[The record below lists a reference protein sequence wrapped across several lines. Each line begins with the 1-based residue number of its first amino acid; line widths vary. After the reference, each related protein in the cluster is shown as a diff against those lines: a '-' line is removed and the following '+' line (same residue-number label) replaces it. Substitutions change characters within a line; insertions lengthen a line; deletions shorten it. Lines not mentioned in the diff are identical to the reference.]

1 MASNSS
7 KNIDHGNYIPSPILP
22 GMKVADGEH
31 IRKVFVLG
39 SADAAA
45 GADIAE
51 SSALRTPSR
60 HPQSGCHPLKWPRA
74 AMDSATSAPTA
85 DSNNIVTE
93 HGASAETPVGSTVS
107 PTAKTNPSVAERV
120 EAPVGSTGSPT
131 TKVTEIPSNIE
142 VGADAT
148 LDLTVIVLPGVSAR
162 IPLTIDLTGAHSEV
176 RLSGIYLCSG
186 HNDVTFDITMHHRTG
201 DCRSQQTF
209 NGLATGEAKCG
220 FFGKI
225 VIAPDAQR
233 TEAFQE
239 NHNILLSDTARVNT
253 KPRLEIYA
261 DDVKCSHGATVGKLN
276 EDEQF
281 YMRSRGIPEDEAK
294 VLQMIS
300 FVAPVLETIPE
311 EATCGD
317 LSRSA
322 VAGLVENAI
331 RCFA

>member
-1 MASNSS
+1 MALNSS
-7 KNIDHGNYIPSPILP
+7 KNIDHGNYIPAPIVP

-31 IRKVFVLG
+31 IRKVFVLSG
-39 SADAAA
+39 NYVAA
-45 GADIAE
+45 G
-51 SSALRTPSR
+51 P
-60 HPQSGCHPLKWPRA
+60 
-74 AMDSATSAPTA
+74 
-85 DSNNIVTE
+85 VT
-93 HGASAETPVGSTVS
+93 
-107 PTAKTNPSVAERV
+107 ERV
-120 EAPVGSTGSPT
+120 EATG
-131 TKVTEIPSNIE
+131 IPSNIE
-142 VGADAT
+142 VGADAE

-176 RLSGIYLCSG
+176 HLSGIYLCSD
-186 HNDVTFDITMHHRTG
+186 HDEVTFDITMHHRTG
-201 DCRSQQTF
+201 DCRSRQTF

-225 VIAPDAQR
+225 VIAPEAQR

-239 NHNILLSDTARVNT
+239 NHNILLSDSARVNT

-300 FVAPVLETIPE
+300 FVAPVLENIPE
-311 EATCGD
+311 EATDGIP
-317 LSRSA
+317 SRTA
-322 VAGLVENAI
+322 IAELIENAI
-331 RCFA
+331 REM